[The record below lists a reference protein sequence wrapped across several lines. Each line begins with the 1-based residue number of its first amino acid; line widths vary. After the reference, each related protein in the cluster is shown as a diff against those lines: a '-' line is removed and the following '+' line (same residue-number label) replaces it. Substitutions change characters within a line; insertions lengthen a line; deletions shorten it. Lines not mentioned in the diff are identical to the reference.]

1 MFIDVSISNC
11 QYLTNANMQV
21 DIRKIFIQIIE
32 NRMIQNLRRNVELKC
47 GMISFLNF
55 KIILINFIHFLS

>member
-21 DIRKIFIQIIE
+21 DIRKNFIQIIE

-47 GMISFLNF
+47 GNNIARNIIYDFFF
-55 KIILINFIHFLS
+55 KF

>member
-21 DIRKIFIQIIE
+21 DIRKNFMQIIE
-32 NRMIQNLRRNVELKC
+32 NRMIQNLRRNVELQC
-47 GMISFLNF
+47 GNNIARN
-55 KIILINFIHFLS
+55 IIYDFF

>member
-21 DIRKIFIQIIE
+21 DTRKNFIQIIE

-47 GMISFLNF
+47 GNNIARNIIYDFFF
-55 KIILINFIHFLS
+55 KF